1 MLSAVKIDE
10 NFLSENSDWGF
21 PIPIAYGPGRLNEI
35 GEFCRKFKVSN
46 PLIVTDKGSKEL
58 PFVSRLATLLENSSI
73 KSKLFYGISP
83 NPRDD
88 EIQAGCIS
96 YHKGSHDGII
106 AIGGGSAL
114 DGAKAIGMTVNS
126 GVSLWDFEY
135 RKPEPILQSLDCFPT
150 FITIPT
156 TAGTGAETES
166 TAMIT
171 DTVKGMKFCLA
182 HLGMRPSLAILD
194 PELTIELPANL
205 TAWTGVDALTHAL
218 EAYLVPGLNPLCDG
232 AALEALKLISKWLK
246 VAFDDPKNID
256 ARGGMLIGSCLA
268 GVAFTKGLGLVHSI
282 SHMVGAEYNTQ
293 HGLTNAIIL
302 PAVMKFN
309 LPHVGEKVRFISHA
323 MDLKD
328 ASSDIIIQEIEE
340 ILDYL
345 DIPRSLS
352 EIGVPLECKKRI
364 AKKAMLDSATGT
376 NPRVTQIED
385 LEELTEISILSA
397 RN

>member
-1 MLSAVKIDE
+1 MLSTVKIDE

-88 EIQAGCIS
+88 EIKAGCIS

-135 RKPEPILQSLDCFPT
+135 RKPEPTLQSLDCFPT

-309 LPHVGEKVRFISHA
+309 LPHVGEKVQFISHA

-328 ASSDIIIQEIEE
+328 ASSEIIIQEIEE

>member
-1 MLSAVKIDE
+1 MLPAIKIDE
-10 NFLSENSDWGF
+10 HFLNDSIDWEF

-35 GEFCRKFKVSN
+35 AEFCKKSEISK
-46 PLIVTDKGSKEL
+46 PLIITDKGSKEL
-58 PFVSRLATLLENSSI
+58 PFISRLAGLLESASI
-73 KSKLFYGISP
+73 QNNLFYGISP

-88 EIQAGCIS
+88 EINAGCNA
-96 YHKGSHDGII
+96 YRRGNHDGII

-114 DGAKAIGMTVNS
+114 DGAKAVGMTVNS
-126 GVSLWDFEY
+126 GVNLWDFEY
-135 RKPEPILQSLDCFPT
+135 RKPDPILNSLDCFPN

-171 DTVKGMKFCLA
+171 DTVQGMKFCLA

-194 PELTIELPANL
+194 PELTVGLPANL

-246 VAFDDPKNID
+246 VAFDEPKNIS

-282 SHMVGAEYNTQ
+282 SHMIGAEYNTQ

-302 PAVMKFN
+302 PTVMKFN
-309 LPHVGEKVRFISHA
+309 LPYVGNKVRSISHA
-323 MDLKD
+323 MDLKE
-328 ASSDIIIQEIEE
+328 ASSDMIIQEIEQ
-340 ILDYL
+340 ILDYVN
-345 DIPRSLS
+345 IPRSLT
-352 EIGVPLECKKRI
+352 EIGIPLECKKRI
-364 AKKAMLDSATGT
+364 AEKAMLDSATAT
-376 NPRVTQIED
+376 NPRVAQIED
-385 LEELTEISILSA
+385 VEELTEISILSA
-397 RN
+397 RG

>member
-88 EIQAGCIS
+88 EIKAGCIS

-328 ASSDIIIQEIEE
+328 ASSEMIIQEIEE

-352 EIGVPLECKKRI
+352 EIGVPLECRKRI

>member
-35 GEFCRKFKVSN
+35 GEFCRKFKISN

-88 EIQAGCIS
+88 EIKAGCIS

-246 VAFDDPKNID
+246 VAFDEPKNID

-328 ASSDIIIQEIEE
+328 ASSEMIIQEIEE

>member
-1 MLSAVKIDE
+1 MLPAIKIDE
-10 NFLSENSDWGF
+10 HFLNDSIDWEF
-21 PIPIAYGPGRLNEI
+21 PIPIAYGPGRLNDI
-35 GEFCRKFKVSN
+35 AEFCKKSEISK
-46 PLIVTDKGSKEL
+46 PLIITDKGSKEL
-58 PFVSRLATLLENSSI
+58 PFISRLAGLLESASI
-73 KSKLFYGISP
+73 QNNLFYGISP

-88 EIQAGCIS
+88 EINAGCNA
-96 YHKGSHDGII
+96 YRRGNHDGII

-126 GVSLWDFEY
+126 GVNLWDFEY
-135 RKPEPILQSLDCFPT
+135 RKPDPILNSLDCFPN

-171 DTVKGMKFCLA
+171 DTVQGMKFCLA

-194 PELTIELPANL
+194 PELTVGLPANL

-218 EAYLVPGLNPLCDG
+218 EAYLVPDLNPLCDG
-232 AALEALKLISKWLK
+232 AALEGLKLISKWLK
-246 VAFDDPKNID
+246 VAFDEPKNIS

-282 SHMVGAEYNTQ
+282 SHMIGAEYNTQ

-309 LPHVGEKVRFISHA
+309 LPYVGDKVRSISHA
-323 MDLKD
+323 MDLKE
-328 ASSDIIIQEIEE
+328 ASSDMIVQEIEQ
-340 ILDYL
+340 ILDYVN
-345 DIPRSLS
+345 IPRSLT
-352 EIGVPLECKKRI
+352 EIGIPLECKKRI
-364 AKKAMLDSATGT
+364 AKKAMLDSATAT
-376 NPRVTQIED
+376 NPRLAQIED
-385 LEELTEISILSA
+385 IEELTEISILAA
-397 RN
+397 RG

>member
-1 MLSAVKIDE
+1 MLPAIKIDE
-10 NFLSENSDWGF
+10 HFLNDSIDWEF

-35 GEFCRKFKVSN
+35 AEFCKKSEISK
-46 PLIVTDKGSKEL
+46 PLIITDKGSKEL
-58 PFVSRLATLLENSSI
+58 PFISRLAGLLESASI
-73 KSKLFYGISP
+73 QNNLFYGISP

-88 EIQAGCIS
+88 EINAGCNA
-96 YHKGSHDGII
+96 YRRGNHDGII

-126 GVSLWDFEY
+126 GVNLWDFEY
-135 RKPEPILQSLDCFPT
+135 RKPDPILNSLDCFPN

-171 DTVKGMKFCLA
+171 DTVQGMKFCLA

-194 PELTIELPANL
+194 PELTVGLPANL

-232 AALEALKLISKWLK
+232 AALEGLKLISKWLK
-246 VAFDDPKNID
+246 VAFDEPKNIS

-282 SHMVGAEYNTQ
+282 SHMIGAEYNTH

-309 LPHVGEKVRFISHA
+309 LPYVGDKVRSISHA
-323 MDLKD
+323 MDLKE
-328 ASSDIIIQEIEE
+328 ASSDMIVQEIEQ
-340 ILDYL
+340 ILDYVN
-345 DIPRSLS
+345 IPRSLT
-352 EIGVPLECKKRI
+352 EIGIPLECKKRI
-364 AKKAMLDSATGT
+364 AKKAMLDSATAT
-376 NPRVTQIED
+376 NPRLAQIED
-385 LEELTEISILSA
+385 VEELTEISILAA
-397 RN
+397 RG

>member
-1 MLSAVKIDE
+1 
-10 NFLSENSDWGF
+10 
-21 PIPIAYGPGRLNEI
+21 
-35 GEFCRKFKVSN
+35 
-46 PLIVTDKGSKEL
+46 
-58 PFVSRLATLLENSSI
+58 
-73 KSKLFYGISP
+73 
-83 NPRDD
+83 
-88 EIQAGCIS
+88 
-96 YHKGSHDGII
+96 
-106 AIGGGSAL
+106 
-114 DGAKAIGMTVNS
+114 
-126 GVSLWDFEY
+126 
-135 RKPEPILQSLDCFPT
+135 
-150 FITIPT
+150 
-156 TAGTGAETES
+156 
-166 TAMIT
+166 
-171 DTVKGMKFCLA
+171 MKFCLA

-309 LPHVGEKVRFISHA
+309 LPHVGEKLKFISHA

-328 ASSDIIIQEIEE
+328 PSSEMIIQEIEE

>member
-88 EIQAGCIS
+88 EIKAGCIS
-96 YHKGSHDGII
+96 YHKGNHDGII

-218 EAYLVPGLNPLCDG
+218 EAYLVPGLNPLYDG

-246 VAFDDPKNID
+246 VAFDEPKNID

-328 ASSDIIIQEIEE
+328 ASSEMIIQEIEE

-364 AKKAMLDSATGT
+364 AKKAMLASAPGT

-385 LEELTEISILSA
+385 LE
-397 RN
+397 

>member
-1 MLSAVKIDE
+1 MLPAIKIDE
-10 NFLSENSDWGF
+10 HFLNDSIDWEF

-35 GEFCRKFKVSN
+35 AEFCKKSEISK
-46 PLIVTDKGSKEL
+46 PLIITDKGSKQL
-58 PFVSRLATLLENSSI
+58 PFISRLAGLLESASI
-73 KSKLFYGISP
+73 QNNLFYGISP

-88 EIQAGCIS
+88 EINAGCNA
-96 YHKGSHDGII
+96 YRRGNHDGII

-126 GVSLWDFEY
+126 GVNLWDFEY
-135 RKPEPILQSLDCFPT
+135 RKPDPILNSLDCFPN

-171 DTVKGMKFCLA
+171 DTVQGMKFCLA

-194 PELTIELPANL
+194 PELTVGLPANL

-232 AALEALKLISKWLK
+232 AALEGLKLISKWLK
-246 VAFDDPKNID
+246 VAFDEPKNIS

-282 SHMVGAEYNTQ
+282 SHLIGAEYNTQ

-309 LPHVGEKVRFISHA
+309 LPYVGDKLRSISHA
-323 MDLKD
+323 MDLKE
-328 ASSDIIIQEIEE
+328 ASSDMIVQEIEQ
-340 ILDYL
+340 ILDYVN
-345 DIPRSLS
+345 IPRSLT
-352 EIGVPLECKKRI
+352 EIGIPLECKKRI
-364 AKKAMLDSATGT
+364 AKKAMLDSATAT
-376 NPRVTQIED
+376 NPRLALIED
-385 LEELTEISILSA
+385 IEKLTEISILAA
-397 RN
+397 RG

>member
-1 MLSAVKIDE
+1 MLPAIKIDE
-10 NFLSENSDWGF
+10 HFLNDSIDWEF
-21 PIPIAYGPGRLNEI
+21 PIPIAYGPGRLNDI
-35 GEFCRKFKVSN
+35 AEFCKKSEISK
-46 PLIVTDKGSKEL
+46 PLIITDKGSKEL
-58 PFVSRLATLLENSSI
+58 PFISRLAGLLESASI
-73 KSKLFYGISP
+73 QNNLFYGISP

-88 EIQAGCIS
+88 EINAGCNA
-96 YHKGSHDGII
+96 YRRGNHDGII

-126 GVSLWDFEY
+126 GVNLWDFEY
-135 RKPEPILQSLDCFPT
+135 RKPDPILNSLDCFPN

-171 DTVKGMKFCLA
+171 DTVQGMKFCLA

-194 PELTIELPANL
+194 PELTVGLPANL

-232 AALEALKLISKWLK
+232 AALEGLKLISKWLK
-246 VAFDDPKNID
+246 VAFDEPKNIS

-282 SHMVGAEYNTQ
+282 SHMIGAEYNTH

-309 LPHVGEKVRFISHA
+309 LPYVGDKVRSISHA
-323 MDLKD
+323 MDLKE
-328 ASSDIIIQEIEE
+328 ASSDMIVQEIEQ
-340 ILDYL
+340 ILDYVN
-345 DIPRSLS
+345 IPRSLT
-352 EIGVPLECKKRI
+352 EIGIPLECKKRI
-364 AKKAMLDSATGT
+364 AKKAMLDSATAT
-376 NPRVTQIED
+376 NPRLAQIED
-385 LEELTEISILSA
+385 IEKLTEISILAA
-397 RN
+397 RG

>member
-1 MLSAVKIDE
+1 MLAVAKINE
-10 NFLSENSDWGF
+10 NFLNESVDWEF
-21 PIPIAYGPGRLNEI
+21 PIPIAYGPGRINEI
-35 GEFCRKFKVSN
+35 GSFCNKFKISN

-58 PFVSRLATLLENSSI
+58 PFVNRLAALLTNSSI
-73 KSKLFYGISP
+73 KSQLFYGISP

-88 EIQAGCIS
+88 EINAGCIA
-96 YHKGSHDGII
+96 YRKGDHDGII

-135 RKPEPILQSLDCFPT
+135 RKPIPILSSIDCFPT
-150 FITIPT
+150 LITIPT

-166 TAMIT
+166 TAMVT
-171 DTVKGMKFCLA
+171 DTVQGMKFCLA

-194 PELTIELPANL
+194 PDLTFELPANL

-218 EAYLVPGLNPLCDG
+218 EAYIVPGLNPLCDG

-246 VAFDDPKNID
+246 VAFDQPENIN

-302 PAVMKFN
+302 PSVMKFN
-309 LPHVGEKVRFISHA
+309 LPHVGEKVRYISQA
-323 MDLKD
+323 MDLNE
-328 ASSDIIIQEIEE
+328 ASSSTILEDIGK
-340 ILDYL
+340 ILDYV

-352 EIGVPLECKKRI
+352 EIGVPLECKRRI

-376 NPRVTQIED
+376 NPRVAQVEDIEK
-385 LEELTEISILSA
+385 LTEISILSA
-397 RN
+397 RE

>member
-1 MLSAVKIDE
+1 MLPAIKIDE
-10 NFLSENSDWGF
+10 HFLNDSIDWEF

-35 GEFCRKFKVSN
+35 AEFCKKSEISK
-46 PLIVTDKGSKEL
+46 PLIITDKGSKEL
-58 PFVSRLATLLENSSI
+58 PFISRLAGLLESASI
-73 KSKLFYGISP
+73 QNNLFYGISP

-88 EIQAGCIS
+88 EINAGCNA
-96 YHKGSHDGII
+96 YRKGNHDGII

-126 GVSLWDFEY
+126 GVNLWDFEY
-135 RKPEPILQSLDCFPT
+135 RKPDPILNSLDCFPN

-171 DTVKGMKFCLA
+171 DTVQGMKFCLA

-194 PELTIELPANL
+194 PELTVGLPANL

-232 AALEALKLISKWLK
+232 AALEGLKLISKWLK
-246 VAFDDPKNID
+246 VAFDEPKNIS

-282 SHMVGAEYNTQ
+282 SHMIGAEYNTQ

-309 LPHVGEKVRFISHA
+309 LPYVGDKVRSISHA
-323 MDLKD
+323 MDLKE
-328 ASSDIIIQEIEE
+328 ASSDMIVQEIEQ
-340 ILDYL
+340 ILDYVN
-345 DIPRSLS
+345 IPRSLT
-352 EIGVPLECKKRI
+352 EIGIPLECKKRI
-364 AKKAMLDSATGT
+364 AKKAMLDSATAT
-376 NPRVTQIED
+376 NPRLAQIED
-385 LEELTEISILSA
+385 IEKLTEISILAA
-397 RN
+397 RG

>member
-1 MLSAVKIDE
+1 MLPAIKIDE
-10 NFLSENSDWGF
+10 HFLNDSIDWEF
-21 PIPIAYGPGRLNEI
+21 PIPIAYGPGRLNDI
-35 GEFCRKFKVSN
+35 AEFCKKSEISK
-46 PLIVTDKGSKEL
+46 PLIITDKGSKEL
-58 PFVSRLATLLENSSI
+58 PFISRLAGLLESASI
-73 KSKLFYGISP
+73 QNNLFYGISP

-88 EIQAGCIS
+88 EINAGCNA
-96 YHKGSHDGII
+96 YRRGNHDGII

-126 GVSLWDFEY
+126 GVNLWDFEY
-135 RKPEPILQSLDCFPT
+135 RKPDPILNSLDCFPN

-171 DTVKGMKFCLA
+171 DTVQGMKFCLA

-194 PELTIELPANL
+194 PELTVGLPANL

-232 AALEALKLISKWLK
+232 AALEGLKLISKWLK
-246 VAFDDPKNID
+246 VAFDEPKNIS

-282 SHMVGAEYNTQ
+282 SHMIGAEYNTQ

-309 LPHVGEKVRFISHA
+309 LPYVGDKVRSISHA
-323 MDLKD
+323 MDLKE
-328 ASSDIIIQEIEE
+328 ASSDMIVKEIEQ
-340 ILDYL
+340 ILDYVN
-345 DIPRSLS
+345 IPRSLT
-352 EIGVPLECKKRI
+352 EIGIPLECKKRI
-364 AKKAMLDSATGT
+364 AKKAMLDSATAT
-376 NPRVTQIED
+376 NPRLAQIED
-385 LEELTEISILSA
+385 VEELTEISILAA
-397 RN
+397 RG

>member
-1 MLSAVKIDE
+1 MLPAIKIDE
-10 NFLSENSDWGF
+10 HFLNDSIDWEF
-21 PIPIAYGPGRLNEI
+21 PIPIAYGPGRLNDI
-35 GEFCRKFKVSN
+35 AEFCKKSEISK
-46 PLIVTDKGSKEL
+46 PLIITDKGSKEL
-58 PFVSRLATLLENSSI
+58 PFISRLAGLLESASI
-73 KSKLFYGISP
+73 QNNLFYGISP

-88 EIQAGCIS
+88 EINAGCNA
-96 YHKGSHDGII
+96 YRRGNHDGII

-126 GVSLWDFEY
+126 GVNLWDFEY
-135 RKPEPILQSLDCFPT
+135 RKPDPILNSLDCFPN

-171 DTVKGMKFCLA
+171 DTVQGMKFCLA

-194 PELTIELPANL
+194 PELTVELPANL

-232 AALEALKLISKWLK
+232 AALEGLKLISKWLK
-246 VAFDDPKNID
+246 VAFDEPKNIS

-282 SHMVGAEYNTQ
+282 SHMIGAEYNTQ

-309 LPHVGEKVRFISHA
+309 LPYVGDKVRSISHA
-323 MDLKD
+323 MDLKE
-328 ASSDIIIQEIEE
+328 ASSDMIVQEIEQ
-340 ILDYL
+340 ILDYVN
-345 DIPRSLS
+345 IPRSLT
-352 EIGVPLECKKRI
+352 EIGIPLECKKRI
-364 AKKAMLDSATGT
+364 AKKAMLDSATAT
-376 NPRVTQIED
+376 NPRLAQIED
-385 LEELTEISILSA
+385 IEELTEISILAA
-397 RN
+397 RG

>member
-1 MLSAVKIDE
+1 MLPAIKIDE
-10 NFLSENSDWGF
+10 HFLNDSIDWEF
-21 PIPIAYGPGRLNEI
+21 PIPIAYGPGRLNDI
-35 GEFCRKFKVSN
+35 AEFCKKSEISK
-46 PLIVTDKGSKEL
+46 PLIITDKGSKEL
-58 PFVSRLATLLENSSI
+58 PFISRLAGLLESASI
-73 KSKLFYGISP
+73 QNNLFYGISP

-88 EIQAGCIS
+88 EINAGCNA
-96 YHKGSHDGII
+96 YRRGNHDGII

-126 GVSLWDFEY
+126 GVNLWDFEY
-135 RKPEPILQSLDCFPT
+135 RKPDPILNSLDCFPN

-171 DTVKGMKFCLA
+171 DTVQGMKFCLA

-194 PELTIELPANL
+194 PELTVGLPANL

-232 AALEALKLISKWLK
+232 AALEGLKLISKWLK
-246 VAFDDPKNID
+246 VAFDEPKNIS

-282 SHMVGAEYNTQ
+282 SHMIGAEYNTQ

-309 LPHVGEKVRFISHA
+309 LPYVGDKVRSISHA
-323 MDLKD
+323 MDLKE
-328 ASSDIIIQEIEE
+328 ASSDMIVQEIEQ
-340 ILDYL
+340 ILDYVN
-345 DIPRSLS
+345 IPRSLT
-352 EIGVPLECKKRI
+352 EIGIPLECKKRI
-364 AKKAMLDSATGT
+364 AKKAMLDSATAT
-376 NPRVTQIED
+376 NPRLAQIED
-385 LEELTEISILSA
+385 IEKLTEISILAA
-397 RN
+397 RG

>member
-1 MLSAVKIDE
+1 MLPAIKIDE
-10 NFLSENSDWGF
+10 HFLNDSIDWEF

-35 GEFCRKFKVSN
+35 AEFCKKSEISK
-46 PLIVTDKGSKEL
+46 PLIITDKGSKEL
-58 PFVSRLATLLENSSI
+58 PFISRLAGLLESASI
-73 KSKLFYGISP
+73 QNNLFYGISP

-88 EIQAGCIS
+88 EINAGCNA
-96 YHKGSHDGII
+96 YLRGNHDGII

-126 GVSLWDFEY
+126 GVNLWDFEY
-135 RKPEPILQSLDCFPT
+135 RKPDPILNSLDCFPN

-171 DTVKGMKFCLA
+171 DTVQGMKFCLA

-194 PELTIELPANL
+194 PELTVGLPENL

-232 AALEALKLISKWLK
+232 AALEGLKLISKWLK
-246 VAFDDPKNID
+246 VAFDEPKNIS

-282 SHMVGAEYNTQ
+282 SHMIGAEYNTH

-309 LPHVGEKVRFISHA
+309 LPYVGDKVRSISHA
-323 MDLKD
+323 MDLKE
-328 ASSDIIIQEIEE
+328 ASSDMIVQEIEQ
-340 ILDYL
+340 ILDYVN
-345 DIPRSLS
+345 IPRSLT
-352 EIGVPLECKKRI
+352 EIGIPLECKKRI
-364 AKKAMLDSATGT
+364 AKKAMLDSATAT
-376 NPRVTQIED
+376 NPRLAQIED
-385 LEELTEISILSA
+385 VEELTEISILAA
-397 RN
+397 RG

>member
-1 MLSAVKIDE
+1 MLPAIKIDE
-10 NFLSENSDWGF
+10 HFLNDSIDWEF
-21 PIPIAYGPGRLNEI
+21 PIPIAYGPGRLNDI
-35 GEFCRKFKVSN
+35 AEFCKKSEISK
-46 PLIVTDKGSKEL
+46 PLIITDKGSKEL
-58 PFVSRLATLLENSSI
+58 PFISRLAGLLESASI
-73 KSKLFYGISP
+73 QNNLFYGISP

-88 EIQAGCIS
+88 EINAGCNA
-96 YHKGSHDGII
+96 YLRGNHDGII

-126 GVSLWDFEY
+126 GVNLWDFEY
-135 RKPEPILQSLDCFPT
+135 RKPDPILNSLDCFPN

-171 DTVKGMKFCLA
+171 DTVQGMKFCLA

-194 PELTIELPANL
+194 PELTVGLPANL

-232 AALEALKLISKWLK
+232 AALEGLKLISKWLK
-246 VAFDDPKNID
+246 VAFDEPKNIS

-268 GVAFTKGLGLVHSI
+268 GVAFTKGLGLVLSI
-282 SHMVGAEYNTQ
+282 SHMIGAEYNTQ

-309 LPHVGEKVRFISHA
+309 LPYVGDKVRSISHA
-323 MDLKD
+323 MDLKE
-328 ASSDIIIQEIEE
+328 ASSDVIVQEIEQ
-340 ILDYL
+340 ILDYVN
-345 DIPRSLS
+345 IPRSLT
-352 EIGVPLECKKRI
+352 EIGIPLECKKRI
-364 AKKAMLDSATGT
+364 AEKAMLDSATAT
-376 NPRVTQIED
+376 NPRLAQIED
-385 LEELTEISILSA
+385 VEELTEISILAA
-397 RN
+397 RG

>member
-88 EIQAGCIS
+88 EIKAGCIS

-218 EAYLVPGLNPLCDG
+218 EAYMVPGLNPLCDG

-328 ASSDIIIQEIEE
+328 ASSEMIIQEIEE

>member
-1 MLSAVKIDE
+1 MLPAIKIDE
-10 NFLSENSDWGF
+10 HFLNDSIDWEF

-35 GEFCRKFKVSN
+35 AEFCKKSEISK
-46 PLIVTDKGSKEL
+46 PLIITDKGSKEL
-58 PFVSRLATLLENSSI
+58 PFISRLAGLLESASI
-73 KSKLFYGISP
+73 QNNLFYGISP

-88 EIQAGCIS
+88 EINAGCNA
-96 YHKGSHDGII
+96 YLRGNHDGII

-126 GVSLWDFEY
+126 GVNLWDFEY
-135 RKPEPILQSLDCFPT
+135 RKPDPILNSLDCFPN

-171 DTVKGMKFCLA
+171 DTVQGMKFCLA

-194 PELTIELPANL
+194 PELTVGLPENL

-232 AALEALKLISKWLK
+232 AALEGLKLISKWLK
-246 VAFDDPKNID
+246 VAFDEPKNIS

-282 SHMVGAEYNTQ
+282 SHMIGAEYNTQ

-309 LPHVGEKVRFISHA
+309 LPYVGDKVRSISHA
-323 MDLKD
+323 MDLKE
-328 ASSDIIIQEIEE
+328 ASSDMIVQEIEQ
-340 ILDYL
+340 ILDYVN
-345 DIPRSLS
+345 IPRSLT
-352 EIGVPLECKKRI
+352 EIGIPLECKKRI
-364 AKKAMLDSATGT
+364 AKKAMLDSATAT
-376 NPRVTQIED
+376 NPRLAQIED
-385 LEELTEISILSA
+385 VEELTEISILAA
-397 RN
+397 RG

>member
-1 MLSAVKIDE
+1 MLPAIKIDE
-10 NFLSENSDWGF
+10 HFLNESIDWEF
-21 PIPIAYGPGRLNEI
+21 PIPVAYGPGRLNEI
-35 GEFCRKFKVSN
+35 AEFCRKSEISK
-46 PLIVTDKGSKEL
+46 PLIITDKGSKEL
-58 PFVSRLATLLENSSI
+58 PFISRLAGLLESASI
-73 KSKLFYGISP
+73 QNNLFYGISP

-88 EIQAGCIS
+88 EINAGCNA
-96 YHKGSHDGII
+96 YLRGNHDGII

-126 GVSLWDFEY
+126 GVNLWDFEY
-135 RKPEPILQSLDCFPT
+135 RKPDPILNSLDCFPN

-171 DTVKGMKFCLA
+171 DTVQGMKFCLA

-194 PELTIELPANL
+194 PELTVGLPENL

-232 AALEALKLISKWLK
+232 AALEGLKLISKWLK
-246 VAFDDPKNID
+246 VAFDEPKNIS

-282 SHMVGAEYNTQ
+282 SHMIGAEYNTQ

-309 LPHVGEKVRFISHA
+309 LPYVGDKVRSISHA
-323 MDLKD
+323 MDLKE
-328 ASSDIIIQEIEE
+328 ASSDMIVQEIEQ
-340 ILDYL
+340 ILDYVN
-345 DIPRSLS
+345 IPRSLT
-352 EIGVPLECKKRI
+352 EIGIPLECKKRI
-364 AKKAMLDSATGT
+364 AKKAMLDSATAT
-376 NPRVTQIED
+376 NPRLAQIED
-385 LEELTEISILSA
+385 VEELTEISILAA
-397 RN
+397 RG

>member
-1 MLSAVKIDE
+1 MLPAIKIDE
-10 NFLSENSDWGF
+10 HFLNDSIDWEF
-21 PIPIAYGPGRLNEI
+21 PIPIAYGPGRLNDI
-35 GEFCRKFKVSN
+35 AEFCKKSEISK
-46 PLIVTDKGSKEL
+46 PLIITDKGSKEL
-58 PFVSRLATLLENSSI
+58 PFISRLAGLLESASI
-73 KSKLFYGISP
+73 QNNLFYGISP

-88 EIQAGCIS
+88 EINAGCNA
-96 YHKGSHDGII
+96 YRRGNHDGII

-126 GVSLWDFEY
+126 GANLWDFEY
-135 RKPEPILQSLDCFPT
+135 RKPDPILNSLDCFPN

-171 DTVKGMKFCLA
+171 DTVQGMKFCLA

-194 PELTIELPANL
+194 PELTVGLPANL

-232 AALEALKLISKWLK
+232 AALEGLKLISKWLK
-246 VAFDDPKNID
+246 VAFDEPKNIS

-282 SHMVGAEYNTQ
+282 SHMIGAEYNTQ

-309 LPHVGEKVRFISHA
+309 LPYVGDKVRSISHA
-323 MDLKD
+323 MDLKE
-328 ASSDIIIQEIEE
+328 ASSDMIVQEIEQ
-340 ILDYL
+340 ILDYVN
-345 DIPRSLS
+345 IPRSLT
-352 EIGVPLECKKRI
+352 EIGIPLECKKRI
-364 AKKAMLDSATGT
+364 AKKAMLDSATAT
-376 NPRVTQIED
+376 NPRLAQIED
-385 LEELTEISILSA
+385 VEELTEISILAA
-397 RN
+397 RG

>member
-1 MLSAVKIDE
+1 MLPAIKIDE
-10 NFLSENSDWGF
+10 HFLNESIDWEF
-21 PIPIAYGPGRLNEI
+21 PIPVAYGPGRLNEI
-35 GEFCRKFKVSN
+35 AEFCRKSEISK
-46 PLIVTDKGSKEL
+46 PLIITDKGSKEL
-58 PFVSRLATLLENSSI
+58 PFISRLAGLLESASI
-73 KSKLFYGISP
+73 QNNLFYGISP

-88 EIQAGCIS
+88 EINAGCNA
-96 YHKGSHDGII
+96 YLRGNHDGII

-126 GVSLWDFEY
+126 GVNLWDFEY
-135 RKPEPILQSLDCFPT
+135 RKPDPILNSLDCFPN

-171 DTVKGMKFCLA
+171 DTVQGMKFCLA

-194 PELTIELPANL
+194 PELTVGLPENL

-232 AALEALKLISKWLK
+232 AALEGLKLISKWLK
-246 VAFDDPKNID
+246 VAFDEPKNIS

-282 SHMVGAEYNTQ
+282 SHMIGAEYNTH

-309 LPHVGEKVRFISHA
+309 LPNVGDKVRSISHA
-323 MDLKD
+323 MDLKE
-328 ASSDIIIQEIEE
+328 ASSDMIVQEIEQ
-340 ILDYL
+340 ILDYVN
-345 DIPRSLS
+345 IPRSLT
-352 EIGVPLECKKRI
+352 EIGIPLECKKRI
-364 AKKAMLDSATGT
+364 AEKAMLDSATAT
-376 NPRVTQIED
+376 NPRLAQIED
-385 LEELTEISILSA
+385 VEELTEISILAA
-397 RN
+397 RG

>member
-1 MLSAVKIDE
+1 MLPAIKIDE
-10 NFLSENSDWGF
+10 HFLNESIDWEF
-21 PIPIAYGPGRLNEI
+21 PIPVAYGPGRLNEI
-35 GEFCRKFKVSN
+35 AEFCKKSEISK
-46 PLIVTDKGSKEL
+46 PLIITDKGSKEL
-58 PFVSRLATLLENSSI
+58 PFISRLAGLLESASI
-73 KSKLFYGISP
+73 QNNLFYGISP

-88 EIQAGCIS
+88 EINAGCNA
-96 YHKGSHDGII
+96 YLRGNHDGII

-126 GVSLWDFEY
+126 GVNLWDFEY
-135 RKPEPILQSLDCFPT
+135 RKPDPILNSLDCFPN

-171 DTVKGMKFCLA
+171 DTVQGMKFCLA

-194 PELTIELPANL
+194 PELTVGLPENL

-232 AALEALKLISKWLK
+232 AALEGLKLISKWLK
-246 VAFDDPKNID
+246 VAFDEPKNIS

-282 SHMVGAEYNTQ
+282 SHMIGAEYNTH

-309 LPHVGEKVRFISHA
+309 LPYVGDKVRSISHA
-323 MDLKD
+323 MDLKE
-328 ASSDIIIQEIEE
+328 ASSDMIVQEIEQ
-340 ILDYL
+340 ILDYVN
-345 DIPRSLS
+345 IPRSLT
-352 EIGVPLECKKRI
+352 EIGIPLECKKRI
-364 AKKAMLDSATGT
+364 AKKAMLDSATAT
-376 NPRVTQIED
+376 NPRLAQIED
-385 LEELTEISILSA
+385 VEELTEISILAA
-397 RN
+397 RG

>member
-1 MLSAVKIDE
+1 MLPAIKIDE
-10 NFLSENSDWGF
+10 HFLNDSIDWEF

-35 GEFCRKFKVSN
+35 AEFCKKSEISK
-46 PLIVTDKGSKEL
+46 PLIITDKGSKEL
-58 PFVSRLATLLENSSI
+58 PFISRLAGLLESASI
-73 KSKLFYGISP
+73 QNNLFYGISP

-88 EIQAGCIS
+88 EINAGCNA
-96 YHKGSHDGII
+96 YRRGNHDGII

-126 GVSLWDFEY
+126 GVNLWDFEY
-135 RKPEPILQSLDCFPT
+135 RKPDPILNSLDCFPN

-171 DTVKGMKFCLA
+171 DTVQGMKFCLA

-194 PELTIELPANL
+194 PELTVGLPANL

-232 AALEALKLISKWLK
+232 AALEGLKLISKWLK
-246 VAFDDPKNID
+246 VAFDEPKNIS

-282 SHMVGAEYNTQ
+282 SHMIGAEYNTQ

-309 LPHVGEKVRFISHA
+309 LPYVGDKVRSISHA
-323 MDLKD
+323 MDLKE
-328 ASSDIIIQEIEE
+328 ASSDMIVQEIEQ
-340 ILDYL
+340 ILDYVN
-345 DIPRSLS
+345 IPRSLT
-352 EIGVPLECKKRI
+352 EIGIPLECKKRI
-364 AKKAMLDSATGT
+364 AKKAMLDSATAT
-376 NPRVTQIED
+376 NPRLAQIED
-385 LEELTEISILSA
+385 VEELTEISILAA
-397 RN
+397 RG

>member
-1 MLSAVKIDE
+1 MLSAVTIDE
-10 NFLSENSDWGF
+10 NLLSESTDWDF
-21 PIPIAYGPGRLNEI
+21 PIPIAYGPGRLNEVS
-35 GEFCRKFKVSN
+35 EFCRKFKISR

-58 PFVSRLATLLENSSI
+58 PFVNRLAALLENAAI
-73 KSKLFYGISP
+73 ESKLFYGISP

-88 EIQAGCIS
+88 EINAGCIA
-96 YHKGSHDGII
+96 YRNGNHDGII

-126 GVSLWDFEY
+126 GVDLWDFEY
-135 RKPEPILQSLDCFPT
+135 RRPEPILHSLDCFPT

-166 TAMIT
+166 TAMVT
-171 DTVKGMKFCLA
+171 DTVQGMKFCLA

-246 VAFDDPKNID
+246 VAFDEPKNIN

-282 SHMVGAEYNTQ
+282 SHMIGAEYNTQ

-309 LPHVGEKVRFISHA
+309 LPHVEEKLRFISNA
-323 MDLKD
+323 MNLKD
-328 ASSDIIIQEIEE
+328 ASSDAIVKEIEQ
-340 ILDYL
+340 ILDYV

-376 NPRVTQIED
+376 NPRVAQIKDVEK
-385 LEELTEISILSA
+385 LTEISILSA
-397 RN
+397 RG

>member
-10 NFLSENSDWGF
+10 NFLNESIDWEF
-21 PIPIAYGPGRLNEI
+21 PIPIAYGPGRISEI
-35 GEFCRKFKVSN
+35 SAFCKKFKISN

-58 PFVSRLATLLENSSI
+58 PFVNRLIALLESAFI
-73 KSKLFYGISP
+73 KNRLFYGISP

-88 EIQAGCIS
+88 EINAGCIAYRS
-96 YHKGSHDGII
+96 GKHDGII

-135 RKPEPILQSLDCFPT
+135 RKPEPILNSFDCFPT

-166 TAMIT
+166 TAMVT
-171 DTVKGMKFCLA
+171 DTAQGMKFCLA

-246 VAFDDPKNID
+246 VAFDEPKNIN
-256 ARGGMLIGSCLA
+256 ARGGMLLGSCMA

-282 SHMVGAEYNTQ
+282 SHMIGAEYNTQ

-309 LPHVGEKVRFISHA
+309 LPHVGEKVRLVSNA

-328 ASSDIIIQEIEE
+328 ASSDVIVKEIEQ
-340 ILDYL
+340 ILDYF

-376 NPRVTQIED
+376 NPRVAQIKD
-385 LEELTEISILSA
+385 VEELTEISILSA
-397 RN
+397 RA

>member
-1 MLSAVKIDE
+1 MLPAIKIDKH
-10 NFLSENSDWGF
+10 FLNESIDWEF

-35 GEFCRKFKVSN
+35 AEFCKKSEISK
-46 PLIVTDKGSKEL
+46 PLIITDKGSKEL
-58 PFVSRLATLLENSSI
+58 PFISRLAGLLESASI
-73 KSKLFYGISP
+73 QNNLFYGISP

-88 EIQAGCIS
+88 EINAGCNA
-96 YHKGSHDGII
+96 YRRGNHDGII

-126 GVSLWDFEY
+126 GVNLWDFEY
-135 RKPEPILQSLDCFPT
+135 RKPDPILNSLDCFPN

-171 DTVKGMKFCLA
+171 DTVQGMKFCLA

-194 PELTIELPANL
+194 PELTVGLPANL

-232 AALEALKLISKWLK
+232 AALEGLKLISKWLK
-246 VAFDDPKNID
+246 VAFDEPKNIS

-282 SHMVGAEYNTQ
+282 SHMIGAEYNTQ

-309 LPHVGEKVRFISHA
+309 LPYVGDKVRSISHA
-323 MDLKD
+323 MDLKE
-328 ASSDIIIQEIEE
+328 ASSDMIVQEIEQ
-340 ILDYL
+340 ILDYVN
-345 DIPRSLS
+345 IPRSLT
-352 EIGVPLECKKRI
+352 EIGIPLECKKRI
-364 AKKAMLDSATGT
+364 AKKAMLDSATAT
-376 NPRVTQIED
+376 NPRLAQIED
-385 LEELTEISILSA
+385 VEELTEISILAA
-397 RN
+397 RG

>member
-1 MLSAVKIDE
+1 MLPAIKIDE
-10 NFLSENSDWGF
+10 HFLNDSIDWEF
-21 PIPIAYGPGRLNEI
+21 PIPIAYGPGRLNDI
-35 GEFCRKFKVSN
+35 AEFCKKSEISK
-46 PLIVTDKGSKEL
+46 PLIITDKGSKEL
-58 PFVSRLATLLENSSI
+58 PFISRLAGLLESASI
-73 KSKLFYGISP
+73 QNNLFYGISP

-88 EIQAGCIS
+88 EINAGCNA
-96 YHKGSHDGII
+96 YRRGNHDGII

-126 GVSLWDFEY
+126 GVNLWDFEY
-135 RKPEPILQSLDCFPT
+135 RKPDPILNSLDCFPN

-171 DTVKGMKFCLA
+171 DTVQGMKFCLA

-194 PELTIELPANL
+194 PELTVGLPANL

-232 AALEALKLISKWLK
+232 AALEGLKLISKWLK
-246 VAFDDPKNID
+246 VAFDEPKNIS

-282 SHMVGAEYNTQ
+282 SHMIGAEYNTQ

-309 LPHVGEKVRFISHA
+309 LPYVGDKVRSISHA
-323 MDLKD
+323 MDLKE
-328 ASSDIIIQEIEE
+328 ASSDMIVQEIEQ
-340 ILDYL
+340 ILDYVN
-345 DIPRSLS
+345 IPLSLT
-352 EIGVPLECKKRI
+352 EIGIHLECKKRI
-364 AKKAMLDSATGT
+364 AKKAMLDSATAT
-376 NPRVTQIED
+376 NPRLAQIED
-385 LEELTEISILSA
+385 VEELTEISILAA
-397 RN
+397 RG

>member
-88 EIQAGCIS
+88 EIKAGCIS

-218 EAYLVPGLNPLCDG
+218 EAYMVPALNPLCDG

-246 VAFDDPKNID
+246 VAFDEPKNID

-328 ASSDIIIQEIEE
+328 ASSEMIIQEIEE
-340 ILDYL
+340 ILNYL

>member
-1 MLSAVKIDE
+1 MLPAIKIDE
-10 NFLSENSDWGF
+10 HFLNDSIDWEF

-35 GEFCRKFKVSN
+35 AKFCKKSEISK
-46 PLIVTDKGSKEL
+46 PLIITDKGSKEL
-58 PFVSRLATLLENSSI
+58 PFISRLAGLLESASI
-73 KSKLFYGISP
+73 QNNLFYGISP

-88 EIQAGCIS
+88 EINAGCNA
-96 YHKGSHDGII
+96 YRRGNHDGII

-126 GVSLWDFEY
+126 GVNLWDFEY
-135 RKPEPILQSLDCFPT
+135 RKPDPILNSLDCFPN

-171 DTVKGMKFCLA
+171 DTVQGMKFCLA

-194 PELTIELPANL
+194 PELTVGLPANL

-232 AALEALKLISKWLK
+232 AALEGLKLISKWLK
-246 VAFDDPKNID
+246 VAFDEPKNIS

-282 SHMVGAEYNTQ
+282 SHMIGAEYNTQ

-309 LPHVGEKVRFISHA
+309 LPYVGDKVRSISHA
-323 MDLKD
+323 MDLKE
-328 ASSDIIIQEIEE
+328 ASSDMIVQEIEQ
-340 ILDYL
+340 ILDYVN
-345 DIPRSLS
+345 IPRSLT
-352 EIGVPLECKKRI
+352 EIGIPLECKKRI
-364 AKKAMLDSATGT
+364 AKKAMLDSATAT
-376 NPRVTQIED
+376 NPRLAQIED
-385 LEELTEISILSA
+385 VEELTEISILAA
-397 RN
+397 RG

>member
-58 PFVSRLATLLENSSI
+58 PFVSRLATLLGNSSI

-88 EIQAGCIS
+88 EIKAGCIS

-171 DTVKGMKFCLA
+171 DTVQGMKFCLA

-328 ASSDIIIQEIEE
+328 ASSEMIIKEIEE